1 MAALTD
7 LLCQVSS
14 MRASSGSSVSAAA
27 PILDSERS
35 KYIASASA
43 RTHSRRCGFPECQK
57 TAKRGGLCISHGGGK
72 KCSVEGCTTSVVS
85 RGFCV
90 AHGGGKRCQ
99 APACTK
105 SAQTGGFC
113 WIHGGGKKCGYQGC
127 KKRAQSGG
135 ACISHG
141 GGKRC
146 RIEGCNK
153 VVQYD
158 GLCVGHGGYRKCLSI
173 NCDKRALANSYCQAH
188 GGNSMCRVVGC
199 HNRAIRGGICSEHK
213 AQMPVQATRS
223 SSAFAHCRPSIDLA
237 GNQDPQFKVEPTAVL
252 RTRLD
257 QYHRYPTPLV
267 SKASS
272 ELRGPSTYGRM
283 RLSMDADSPPAD
295 EHVLS
300 PLQYVRQGSSSLLD
314 DGRTMVTPISRH
326 FNAGERYDPYGLK
339 RQSLPL
345 LPSFQTLQRSCSSSP
360 GSDMES
366 VSSGSNPNQPN
377 EDVVDQK
384 WTQFPPRT
392 QSRPDNFLV
401 ALGTAYTHTCSVA
414 NCARHAKRSGL
425 CLLHSIVAAPK

>member
-1 MAALTD
+1 
-7 LLCQVSS
+7 
-14 MRASSGSSVSAAA
+14 MRASSGRSVSAA
-27 PILDSERS
+27 PILDS
-35 KYIASASA
+35 KCITSAPA
-43 RTHSRRCGFPECQK
+43 RTNSRRCGFPECQK

-199 HNRAIRGGICSEHK
+199 HKRAIRGGICSEHK
-213 AQMPVQATRS
+213 AQLPMEAVRS
-223 SSAFAHCRPSIDLA
+223 IPTFARCRPSIDLA
-237 GNQDPQFKVEPTAVL
+237 DNQDPQFKVEPTAVI

-257 QYHRYPTPLV
+257 EYHRYPTVV

-272 ELRGPSTYGRM
+272 ELRRPSTYSRM
-283 RLSMDADSPPAD
+283 RLSMDTDSPPAD

-326 FNAGERYDPYGLK
+326 FNAGER
-339 RQSLPL
+339 
-345 LPSFQTLQRSCSSSP
+345 
-360 GSDMES
+360 
-366 VSSGSNPNQPN
+366 
-377 EDVVDQK
+377 
-384 WTQFPPRT
+384 
-392 QSRPDNFLV
+392 
-401 ALGTAYTHTCSVA
+401 
-414 NCARHAKRSGL
+414 
-425 CLLHSIVAAPK
+425 